1 MEDLK
6 KHADKFGGEGVI
18 DAAATA
24 YHFGYF
30 SETDVIEVQKH
41 LDKSRKKT
49 PWEGKK
55 RLTVE
60 TRVQRLLG
68 IDRSQEEVQDA
79 A

>member
-18 DAAATA
+18 DAAVGAF
-24 YHFGYF
+24 HLGYF
-30 SETDVIEVQKH
+30 SETDVIEVQTH
-41 LDKSRKKT
+41 LDKSRKKS

-68 IDRSQEEVQDA
+68 IDRSQEDA
-79 A
+79 AA